1 MSLVE
6 STKWDAA
13 QYGKFSALIKDYL
26 TKNPAVK
33 EFYSLFP
40 SEENLLEQAKIKL
53 NSFLNREVLQASLT
67 RQLTELTLSEKQK
80 ENLEKLKLSNTLTIT
95 TGHQLN
101 LFTGPLY
108 FFYKIL
114 ETIKTC
120 DRLNETHKEFNFVP
134 IFWMAT
140 EDHDFEE
147 INHFYFRNQR
157 FTWKKDAKG
166 PVGRLNLEGLND
178 TWEQFF
184 ASLPDSTNAKKL
196 KELIQTTYGNAQTL
210 TEATRK
216 LVQEIFSQ
224 WGLLMLDGD
233 DVELKK
239 TMIPLFEKELTEFPS
254 IQQVEKTIEK
264 FHKNHYHVQ
273 VNPREINLFYI
284 GNGKLRERIVVE
296 NGRYSVLNTEISFT
310 REEILQELHAHP
322 ERFSPNVILRPV
334 YQESILP
341 NVAYIGG
348 SGEIAYWLELKSL
361 FDHFNLPFPILKV
374 RNSLLLLTEKQQRKL
389 EKLNLSYADLFQP
402 LYQIVHKN
410 LEENTEVEID
420 FKAYQKQLET
430 LFEEIE
436 SKAAQTDVSFS
447 KMVQAQRKKQ
457 LSGLE
462 KMHKRFI
469 KAEKIKHTDRVERI
483 EILYSELFPNGNL
496 QERVANFSEFWLDY
510 SSNFLSEIYSEID
523 PFAFRFTIKIVP

>member
-1 MSLVE
+1 
-6 STKWDAA
+6 
-13 QYGKFSALIKDYL
+13 DYL

-196 KELIQTTYGNAQTL
+196 KEVIQTTYVNAQTL

-239 TMIPLFEKELTEFPS
+239 PMIPLFEKELTEFPS

-264 FHKNHYHVQ
+264 FHENH
-273 VNPREINLFYI
+273 
-284 GNGKLRERIVVE
+284 
-296 NGRYSVLNTEISFT
+296 
-310 REEILQELHAHP
+310 
-322 ERFSPNVILRPV
+322 
-334 YQESILP
+334 
-341 NVAYIGG
+341 
-348 SGEIAYWLELKSL
+348 
-361 FDHFNLPFPILKV
+361 
-374 RNSLLLLTEKQQRKL
+374 
-389 EKLNLSYADLFQP
+389 
-402 LYQIVHKN
+402 
-410 LEENTEVEID
+410 
-420 FKAYQKQLET
+420 
-430 LFEEIE
+430 
-436 SKAAQTDVSFS
+436 
-447 KMVQAQRKKQ
+447 
-457 LSGLE
+457 
-462 KMHKRFI
+462 
-469 KAEKIKHTDRVERI
+469 
-483 EILYSELFPNGNL
+483 
-496 QERVANFSEFWLDY
+496 
-510 SSNFLSEIYSEID
+510 
-523 PFAFRFTIKIVP
+523 